1 MLLSNLS
8 PKYNKEKNQA
18 LLSFTD
24 LQMIKVLF
32 YY

>member
-8 PKYNKEKNQA
+8 TKYNKEKNQA